1 MNTIQCP
8 THMNISFHA
17 ANSTETS
24 HREPLPRSDPEL
36 QSRRIVPSGHSAGG
50 QTHPSGSQA
59 AAAPGH
65 MNLQKRLNEPRLV
78 QGPVQ
83 KGRSAAIWNGLQL
96 KKWHNYS
103 GQVTGTSVNSMSW
116 IMAPPI
122 LSLFRYTSVSSNRVI
137 FDVPG

>member
-1 MNTIQCP
+1 V
-8 THMNISFHA
+8 
-17 ANSTETS
+17 
-24 HREPLPRSDPEL
+24 
-36 QSRRIVPSGHSAGG
+36 QSRRIVQFGHPAGG
-50 QTHPSGSQA
+50 QKHPSGSQA

-65 MNLQKRLNEPRLV
+65 MNLQKRLNEPRCCRA
-78 QGPVQ
+78 VQ
-83 KGRSAAIWNGLQL
+83 KDRSAAIWNGLQR

-103 GQVTGTSVNSMSW
+103 GQVTGTSANSMSW